1 MHSQAPRLIGLHTCS
16 QATKQQ
22 ASPLPQKP
30 FLILSVALIATSKYK
45 GVAVSTKRTFYW
57 LEIMLCGIL
66 RGNKMKNT
74 QQTFQFS
81 QVSEEKFY
89 VANRTMLMKNKVKS
103 GNSLCL
109 AKYDVQY

>member
-1 MHSQAPRLIGLHTCS
+1 LLNHFGT
-16 QATKQQ
+16 
-22 ASPLPQKP
+22 
-30 FLILSVALIATSKYK
+30 LIATSKYQ